1 MHRRKHF
8 IHILQLRGEVEIAVM
23 TSLSA
28 IGDMEVNGSQQRFF
42 LATANF
48 RKIMGIFAPMFGQ
61 PKINARKWNSI
72 KVVPLCIWLLV
83 PFLLFCSSI
92 LAQTQAEA
100 NSETTNA
107 AAIHA
112 DSSASQLSALDSAR
126 RNYRYHRAVLLK
138 DTFCTIPDSTPY
150 RVDENG
156 LKLAVTPMFR
166 KKDPL
171 SPFENK
177 LYFRHGQSKFWFI
190 GVGLVFLILFYYY
203 RSAFAKQFELR
214 VKGVFSSY
222 YFEEMMNE
230 KSFEHRGGSAVV
242 LIMSNLVFALGIM
255 LYLRFG
261 GFLNMNAGW
270 FYWLV
275 LGLLLVAV
283 FLLQAIQYLFALSI
297 DITETVARQV
307 QRQLNINFVLALLF
321 LPIFVFVY
329 YNAYKIKEVD
339 IVALVSFMLIIWIVA
354 RSVLSFVGLSRD
366 NHLDFTTFL
375 YFCSLEVIP
384 YAVFFSLLSRT

>member
-1 MHRRKHF
+1 
-8 IHILQLRGEVEIAVM
+8 
-23 TSLSA
+23 
-28 IGDMEVNGSQQRFF
+28 
-42 LATANF
+42 
-48 RKIMGIFAPMFGQ
+48 
-61 PKINARKWNSI
+61 
-72 KVVPLCIWLLV
+72 
-83 PFLLFCSSI
+83 
-92 LAQTQAEA
+92 
-100 NSETTNA
+100 
-107 AAIHA
+107 
-112 DSSASQLSALDSAR
+112 
-126 RNYRYHRAVLLK
+126 
-138 DTFCTIPDSTPY
+138 
-150 RVDENG
+150 
-156 LKLAVTPMFR
+156 
-166 KKDPL
+166 
-171 SPFENK
+171 
-177 LYFRHGQSKFWFI
+177 
-190 GVGLVFLILFYYY
+190 VGLVFLILFYYY

>member
-1 MHRRKHF
+1 
-8 IHILQLRGEVEIAVM
+8 VEIAVM

-28 IGDMEVNGSQQRFF
+28 IRYMEVNGSQQRFF

-48 RKIMGIFAPMFGQ
+48 SKIMGIFAPMFGQ
-61 PKINARKWNSI
+61 LKFIAGKRKSFSEIPRCAW
-72 KVVPLCIWLLV
+72 
-83 PFLLFCSSI
+83 I
-92 LAQTQAEA
+92 LICLMFIGSTLNAQTQTAVSPE
-100 NSETTNA
+100 NNNA
-107 AAIHA
+107 TALIT

-126 RNYRYHRAVLLK
+126 HNYRYHRAVLLK

-156 LKLAVTPMFR
+156 LKVAVTPMFR

-190 GVGLVFLILFYYY
+190 GVGLVFLFMFYYY

-214 VKGVFSSY
+214 IKGVFSSY

>member
-1 MHRRKHF
+1 
-8 IHILQLRGEVEIAVM
+8 
-23 TSLSA
+23 
-28 IGDMEVNGSQQRFF
+28 MEVYSSQQRFF

-48 RKIMGIFAPMFGQ
+48 SKIMGIFAPMFGQ
-61 PKINARKWNSI
+61 LKINARNWRSAFGN
-72 KVVPLCIWLLV
+72 PFCTGLLV
-83 PFLLFCSSI
+83 CFMLFCSI
-92 LAQTQAEA
+92 VNAQTQTA
-100 NSETTNA
+100 TNA
-107 AAIHA
+107 ENNSNATSVSN
-112 DSSASQLSALDSAR
+112 DTSVTQLSALDSAR

-190 GVGLVFLILFYYY
+190 GVGLVFLIIFYYY

-242 LIMSNLVFALGIM
+242 LVMSNLVFALGIM